1 MDLIIPVMGIYFDQI
16 KAGTKNQEFRL
27 FNDYW
32 KKRLEGRTYRN
43 VILTRGY
50 PKRDDTE
57 RRLVR
62 KWNGYTVET
71 ITHEFFGNKPE
82 KVFAIDV
89 SSPQPSPL
97 AQKPNE
103 QSIASAYESVER
115 TEYASRDDA

>member
-1 MDLIIPVMGIYFDQI
+1 VDLVIPVKGIYFDQI
-16 KAGTKNQEFRL
+16 KAGTKNKEFRL

-89 SSPQPSPL
+89 SSPQPASTERNQISPNQVL
-97 AQKPNE
+97 
-103 QSIASAYESVER
+103 SVTR
-115 TEYASRDDA
+115 